1 MSLLGPDDFG
11 LGKKGRKKKLAK
23 DLAPQIQR
31 EIEKWLDEMDEHAAF
46 ERISDLVGSEEA
58 RLIIEKRRLRK
69 KQRDSLTDK

>member
-31 EIEKWLDEMDEHAAF
+31 EIEKWLDEMDENAAF

>member
-23 DLAPQIQR
+23 DLAPQIQK
-31 EIEKWLDEMDEHAAF
+31 EIEKWLDEMDENAAF

-58 RLIIEKRRLRK
+58 RLIIKRRQLK
-69 KQRDSLTDK
+69 KQQRDSLTDK